1 MISIIDGKRYLESYF
16 SCRIIII
23 PATPFYRVFPSYP
36 LVTGHAYYLSTME
49 GSLYKWTNYYSGRLN
64 NNHMNIY
71 LSIIIIYT
79 WTNDCTYSNLIYYN
93 YNYFQGWQ
101 SRWFILDNGVLSYY
115 LSPEEVTQGSRGSVK
130 VASCNIIG

>member
-1 MISIIDGKRYLESYF
+1 
-16 SCRIIII
+16 
-23 PATPFYRVFPSYP
+23 
-36 LVTGHAYYLSTME
+36 
-49 GSLYKWTNYYSGRLN
+49 
-64 NNHMNIY
+64 MNIY